1 MSVTSRPHSKPP
13 PPGLHTV
20 ELLRAASQRLH
31 IGPKQAMD
39 IAEKLYVEV
48 SITLSQNQLL
58 SFFVVVL
65 FSVFFLLWLTYFQG
79 YISYPRTETTQYS
92 PDFELKPILHEISHN
107 PEYQQFAIP
116 LMQEK
121 INVPKYVCACVLF
134 VPTSLC
140 SMSAH
145 PCHHV
150 LSTLLFSQVLLL
162 VLLCFSSLPS
172 FPVFF
177 HFFVFLR
184 SGRDAGDHPPITPMK
199 SAQKSHLSDTHWK
212 VYDLVVTQFLAS
224 VS

>member
-65 FSVFFLLWLTYFQG
+65 FSVFFLLWLIYFQG
-79 YISYPRTETTQYS
+79 YISYPRTETTQYP

-140 SMSAH
+140 SMSAL

-150 LSTLLFSQVLLL
+150 LSTLPFSQVLLL
-162 VLLCFSSLPS
+162 VLLCFSPLPS

-177 HFFVFLR
+177 TSLSSLGQVVMLETTLPSLQWRMLKKATSVIHI
-184 SGRDAGDHPPITPMK
+184 GRYMTLWW
-199 SAQKSHLSDTHWK
+199 LSFSP
-212 VYDLVVTQFLAS
+212 Q
-224 VS
+224 